1 MFKKENFIPPKKNT
15 ISFYLLVFF
24 PVFLILGNLFINFFY
39 VAFTFLAI
47 LNLKESQKF
56 YKSYVFY
63 LLILF
68 LIYLIINLFFS
79 INLSNS
85 FPRLIKFILIIFF
98 IKEFQNLIQ
107 NR

>member
-15 ISFYLLVFF
+15 LSFYLLVFF

-39 VAFTFLAI
+39 VAFTILAI

-56 YKSYVFY
+56 YKSYIFY

-68 LIYLIINLFFS
+68 LVYLTINLFFS

-85 FPRLIKFILIIFF
+85 VPRFIKFFF
-98 IKEFQNLIQ
+98 NNFFY
-107 NR
+107 